1 MNVRDLRTLLEP
13 DGEDAGFTKELLKL
27 FDDYE
32 SARGVWDEEVDEI
45 TSFVFATDTKQTT
58 NSKLPFH
65 NTTTIPKLAHI
76 RNNLVISYTSQLIP
90 NSQWIQFSA
99 TDDDDDTA
107 SIRQSVEGYVRT
119 KSTASELE
127 LTVNRLVQD
136 WVDTGVCVAQTKYV
150 NRKTENGLGAMD
162 TTYSGPEATR
172 IDPRC
177 VFWDATASSI
187 RDANKVVRQVMS
199 LGDLKQ
205 EVADDTG
212 LLTEQQFQEIKAT
225 YSMLNSGG
233 GGTGSSNNRAKSNF
247 AQAGFGE
254 MEQYYSTNQVEVLTF
269 YGTFY
274 DTEKDELFQNYK
286 ITIANRKFLLSKEPA
301 SKWAASGG
309 LHISIY
315 ETRRNCLIPIS
326 PLARVVGLQYKID
339 KLENLRADVFDRIA
353 NPPIVEIGD
362 VTFSGQRGAPG
373 SRYHVTEGGDVK
385 ELTSSTPVLSADMQI
400 NNALSMMDDLTGNPR
415 EALGTRTPG
424 EKTKFEVQILD
435 QGQNRMFRYNLR
447 KFEIEMLNPILNDY
461 LGLGRKYMDAADIIE
476 IYDNDATK
484 ISQFVNVTSDNLG
497 KGGRIQALGAS
508 IFSEKANI
516 LQTVVT
522 LLNGQ
527 VGQVLLP
534 HVSRIKL
541 ARAIERLA
549 DLEGFDLFMQNIGV
563 QEDAQ
568 TRALA
573 TKAQG
578 SAQEATLTDTRLT
591 EEGQ

>member
-1 MNVRDLRTLLEP
+1 MNVRDIKVLLEP
-13 DGEDAGFTKELLKL
+13 SGEDAALIKELTQL
-27 FDDYE
+27 FDNYE
-32 SARGVWDEEVDEI
+32 TARGVWDEEVDEI
-45 TSFVFATDTKQTT
+45 TSFVFATDTKETT

-76 RNNLVISYTSQLIP
+76 RNNLVVAYTSQLIP
-90 NSQWIQFSA
+90 NSQWIQFAANDEADDSA
-99 TDDDDDTA
+99 DV
-107 SIRQSVEGYVRT
+107 RQAVEGYVRS
-119 KSTASELE
+119 KSAASELE

-136 WVDTGVCVAQTKYV
+136 WVDTGVAAAQTRYV
-150 NRKTENGLGAMD
+150 NRKVRNGLGAMNS
-162 TTYSGPEATR
+162 TYSGPDSTR
-172 IDPRC
+172 LDPRC
-177 VFWDATASSI
+177 VFWDATASNI

-212 LLTEQQFQEIKAT
+212 LLTEEQFQEIRET
-225 YSMLNSGG
+225 YSLLNSGG
-233 GGTGSSNNRAKSNF
+233 TGSAANQMKSNF
-247 AQAGFGE
+247 AKAGFGE
-254 MEQYYSTNQVEVLTF
+254 MEQYYSSNQVELLTF

-274 DTEKDELFQNYK
+274 DTESDVLYQNYK
-286 ITIANRKFLLSKEPA
+286 ITIANRKVVLAKEPS
-301 SKWAASGG
+301 SKWAAEGG

-362 VTFSGQRGAPG
+362 VTFTGTRGAPG
-373 SRYHVTEGGDVK
+373 SRYRVTEGGDVK

-461 LGLGRKYMDAADIIE
+461 LGLGRLYMDASDIIE
-476 IYDNDATK
+476 IYGNDNIK
-484 ISQFVNVTSDNLG
+484 ISEFVNVTKASLG
-497 KGGRIQALGAS
+497 SGGRIRALGAS

-516 LQTVVT
+516 LQTLMT
-522 LLNGQ
+522 MLNGP
-527 VGQVLLP
+527 VGQLLSP
-534 HVSRIKL
+534 HVSRAKL
-541 ARAIERLA
+541 YRAIERLG
-549 DLEGFDLFMQNIGV
+549 DLEGFDLFLQNIGV
-563 QEDAQ
+563 QEDMQ
-568 TRALA
+568 TKTLA
-573 TKAQG
+573 EKAQG
-578 SAQEATLTDTRLT
+578 SAQESSLTDTRLT

>member
-1 MNVRDLRTLLEP
+1 MNVRDIKTLLTP
-13 DGEDAGFTKELLKL
+13 DGEDAGLVKELVTM
-27 FDDYE
+27 FDRF
-32 SARGVWDEEVDEI
+32 STARGVWDEEVDEI

-76 RNNLVISYTSQLIP
+76 RNNLVIAYTSQLIP
-90 NSQWIQFSA
+90 NSQWIQFTSQDEA
-99 TDDDDDTA
+99 NDTA
-107 SIRQSVEGYVRT
+107 DVKSAVEGYVRS

-136 WVDTGVCVAQTKYV
+136 WVDTGVCVTQTRYV
-150 NRKTENGLGAMD
+150 TRKLENGLGALD
-162 TTYSGPEATR
+162 TSYSGPEAIR
-172 IDPRC
+172 VDPRS
-177 VFWDATASSI
+177 VFWDATASNI
-187 RDANKVVRQVMS
+187 RDSNKVIQQIKS

-205 EVADDTG
+205 EVADNTG
-212 LLTEQQFQEIKAT
+212 LLTEEQFQRIKAT
-225 YSMLNSGG
+225 YNQLNSN
-233 GGTGSSNNRAKSNF
+233 GGTSQSVNRMKSNF
-247 AQAGFGE
+247 QQAGFGD
-254 MEQYYSTNQVEVLTF
+254 MEQYYSSNQVELLTF

-274 DTEKDELFQNYK
+274 DTETDTLYQNYR
-286 ITIANRKFLLSKEPA
+286 ITVANRRDILSKSPA
-301 SKWAASGG
+301 SEWASSGG

-362 VTFSGQRGAPG
+362 VTFSGVRGAPG
-373 SRYHVTEGGDVK
+373 SRYRVMEGGDVK
-385 ELTSSTPVLSADMQI
+385 ELTSASPVLSADMQI
-400 NNALSMMDDLTGNPR
+400 ANVMSMMDDLTGNPR

-435 QGQNRMFRYNLR
+435 QGQNRSFRYNLR

-461 LGLGRKYMDAADIIE
+461 LGLGRLYIDSSDIIE
-476 IYDNDATK
+476 VFGNDTMR
-484 ISQFVNVTSDNLG
+484 ISEFVNITKEKLG
-497 KGGRIQALGAS
+497 SGGRVHALGAS

-516 LQTVVT
+516 LQTLVT
-522 LLNGQ
+522 LLNGP
-527 VGQVLLP
+527 VGQVLMP
-534 HVSRIKL
+534 HTSRIKL
-541 ARAIERLA
+541 YRAIERLG
-549 DLEGFDLFMQNIGV
+549 DLEGFNLFMENIGV
-563 QEDAQ
+563 QEDGK

-573 TKAQG
+573 TKA
-578 SAQEATLTDTRLT
+578 SDTATESTLTDTRLS